1 MTKKIGVIL
10 FLSLLVLFLGFSQ
23 SALVERY
30 LTAANNSYSQKDYAK
45 AFDYINYVFGQYT
58 SENVPQN
65 VEILAETIYYDYL
78 QEIRDKKDTDAFAK
92 VKEKLLEYPTLSSE
106 RVNRLVRTLN
116 TMETQDQQWGPSV
129 SVSSN
134 FTSKEAAEYQ
144 AKLARAQA
152 QLEAVEKALAEAKQN
167 NQKDRAEALLKEQE
181 LLEKERNIYSD
192 AIVKSNQTMKSNTIM
207 IAIIALCLV
216 GIIIGGV
223 VVIVSVTKKS
233 EESVRRQQEQFEATL
248 QMVAQLTRNQKE
260 AVHIAQISDVYNSEF
275 GESSPRVTASLPD
288 VELTD
293 SEHQEL
299 KKLAAKCKEIG
310 AKIDLY
316 TSRKNNSKNV
326 SEMVFKIANGLELN
340 SYESMLYF
348 CAAMVYDIGFLSVNS
363 SLLTSESLSD
373 EEKYQ
378 IRSHVNLGADKIDF
392 VPEKYRSVFL
402 DAILMHHENMDGTGY
417 PAGVQGEKIPLI
429 ARIIHV
435 VESFIALISRRN
447 YHGIFDKESAIKELR
462 TRPNFYDQKIVDV
475 LDSLV

>member
-1 MTKKIGVIL
+1 MTKKIGVVL
-10 FLSLLVLFLGFSQ
+10 FLSLLVIFLGFSQ

-45 AFDYINYVFGQYT
+45 AFDYINYVYGQYT

-116 TMETQDQQWGPSV
+116 TIETQDQQWGPAV
-129 SVSSN
+129 TN
-134 FTSKEAAEYQ
+134 ANLMTKEAAEYQ
-144 AKLARAQA
+144 VQLAKTQA

-167 NQKDRAEALLKEQE
+167 NLREQEQNLLKEQE
-181 LLEKERNIYSD
+181 YLKRQKEIYSD
-192 AIVKSNQTMKSNTIM
+192 AIVKSNQTMKSNTIL
-207 IAIIALCLV
+207 IAVIALCLV

-223 VVIVSVTKKS
+223 VVIISVTKKS
-233 EESVRRQQEQFEATL
+233 EDAVRRQQEQFEATL
-248 QMVAQLTRNQKE
+248 EMVAQLTRNQKE

-275 GESSPRVTASLPD
+275 GDSVPRVTASLPD

-299 KKLAAKCKEIG
+299 KDLAAKCKDIG
-310 AKIDLY
+310 AKIDIY

-340 SYESMLYF
+340 SYEAMLYF
-348 CAAMVYDIGFLSVNS
+348 CASMVYDIGFLSVNS
-363 SLLTSESLSD
+363 ALLTSENLTD
-373 EEKYQ
+373 EEKYE
-378 IRSHVNLGADKIDF
+378 IRSHVKLGTDKIDF

-402 DAILMHHENMDGTGY
+402 DAMLMHHENMDGTGY
-417 PAGVQGEKIPLI
+417 PGGIVGEDIPLI

-447 YHGIFDKESAIKELR
+447 YRGIFDKEAAIKELR
-462 TRPNFYDQKIVDV
+462 ARPNFYDQKIVDM
-475 LDSLV
+475 LDSLM

>member
-129 SVSSN
+129 SLSSN

-192 AIVKSNQTMKSNTIM
+192 AIVKSNQTMKSNTIL
-207 IAIIALCLV
+207 IAVIALCLV

-223 VVIVSVTKKS
+223 VVIISVTKKS

-260 AVHIAQISDVYNSEF
+260 AVHVAQISDVYNSEF

-326 SEMVFKIANGLELN
+326 AEMVFKIAQHMGLGE
-340 SYESMLYF
+340 YKSMLYF

-363 SLLTSESLSD
+363 SLLTSESLTD
-373 EEKYQ
+373 EE
-378 IRSHVNLGADKIDF
+378 IDDI
-392 VPEKYRSVFL
+392 
-402 DAILMHHENMDGTGY
+402 DAST
-417 PAGVQGEKIPLI
+417 LI
-429 ARIIHV
+429 YEDWDDVIEEIIDNR
-435 VESFIALISRRN
+435 E
-447 YHGIFDKESAIKELR
+447 EE
-462 TRPNFYDQKIVDV
+462 
-475 LDSLV
+475 

>member
-192 AIVKSNQTMKSNTIM
+192 AIIKSNQTMKSNTIM
-207 IAIIALCLV
+207 IALIALCLV
-216 GIIIGGV
+216 GIIIGGI

-233 EESVRRQQEQFEATL
+233 EEAVQRQQEQFEATL

-378 IRSHVNLGADKIDF
+378 IRSHVNLGVDKIDF

-447 YHGIFDKESAIKELR
+447 YHGIFDKEAAIKELR
-462 TRPNFYDQKIVDV
+462 KRTNFYDQKIVDV

>member
-363 SLLTSESLSD
+363 SLLTSESLTD

-378 IRSHVNLGADKIDF
+378 IRSHVKLGADKIDF

>member
-1 MTKKIGVIL
+1 MTKKIGIIL
-10 FLSLLVLFLGFSQ
+10 SLSLLVIFLGFSQ
-23 SALVERY
+23 SSLVERY
-30 LTAANNSYSQKDYAK
+30 LTAANNSYSQKEYAK
-45 AFDYINYVFGQYT
+45 AFDYINYVYGQYT

-78 QEIRDKKDTDAFAK
+78 QEIREKKDTDAFAK

-129 SVSSN
+129 TNTN

-167 NQKDRAEALLKEQE
+167 NQKEKAEALLKEQE
-181 LLEKERNIYSD
+181 LLEKERSIYSD
-192 AIVKSNQTMKSNTIM
+192 AIIKSNQTMKSNTIM
-207 IAIIALCLV
+207 IAVIALCLI
-216 GIIIGGV
+216 GIIVGGI
-223 VVIVSVTKKS
+223 VVIISVTKKS
-233 EESVRRQQEQFEATL
+233 EAAVQRQQEQFEATL

-275 GESSPRVTASLPD
+275 GEESHRVVASLPD
-288 VELTD
+288 VEITE

-299 KKLAAKCKEIG
+299 KKLAAKCKEVG

-326 SEMVFKIANGLELN
+326 SEMVFKIANSLELN
-340 SYESMLYF
+340 SYDSMLYF
-348 CAAMVYDIGFLSVNS
+348 CAAMVYDIGFLSINS
-363 SLLTSESLSD
+363 ALLTSEHLTED
-373 EEKYQ
+373 EKYE
-378 IRSHVNLGADKIDF
+378 IRGHVNLGVDKIGF
-392 VPEKYRSVFL
+392 VPEKYQSVFL
-402 DAILMHHENMDGTGY
+402 DAILMHHENMDGSGY
-417 PAGVQGEKIPLI
+417 PSGVNGEKIPLV

-447 YHGIFDKESAIKELR
+447 YHGIFDKEAAIKELR
-462 TRPNFYDQKIVDV
+462 ARPNFYDQKIVDV

>member
-10 FLSLLVLFLGFSQ
+10 SLLLLVFFLGFSQ
-23 SALVERY
+23 SSLVERY

-45 AFDYINYVFGQYT
+45 AFDYINYVYGQYT

-78 QEIRDKKDTDAFAK
+78 QEIREKKDTDAFAK

-129 SVSSN
+129 TNSN

-144 AKLARAQA
+144 VKLAKAQA

-167 NQKDRAEALLKEQE
+167 NEKDRAEALLKEQE
-181 LLEKERNIYSD
+181 LLEKERNIYSE
-192 AIVKSNQTMKSNTIM
+192 AIVKSNRTMKSSTIM
-207 IAIIALCLV
+207 IAVIALCLI
-216 GIIIGGV
+216 GIIVCGV
-223 VVIVSVTKKS
+223 VVIISVTKKS
-233 EESVRRQQEQFEATL
+233 EEAVQRQQEQFEATL

-260 AVHIAQISDVYNSEF
+260 AVHVAQISDVYNSEF

-288 VELTD
+288 VELTED
-293 SEHQEL
+293 EHQEL
-299 KKLAAKCKEIG
+299 KKLAAKCKEVG

-326 SEMVFKIANGLELN
+326 SEMVFKIANSLELN

-348 CAAMVYDIGFLSVNS
+348 CAAMVYDIGFLGVNS
-363 SLLTSESLSD
+363 ALLTSEHLSS
-373 EEKYQ
+373 EEKYA
-378 IRSHVNLGADKIDF
+378 IRSHVNLGVEKIDF
-392 VPEKYRSVFL
+392 VPEKYKSVFL

-417 PAGVQGEKIPLI
+417 PAGVQGEKIPLV

-435 VESFIALISRRN
+435 VESFIALISRIN

-462 TRPNFYDQKIVDV
+462 ARPNFYDQKIVDV

>member
-1 MTKKIGVIL
+1 MTKKIGIIL
-10 FLSLLVLFLGFSQ
+10 SLSLLVIFLGFSQ
-23 SALVERY
+23 SSLVERY
-30 LTAANNSYSQKDYAK
+30 LTAANNSYSQKEYAK
-45 AFDYINYVFGQYT
+45 AFDYINYVYGQYT

-78 QEIRDKKDTDAFAK
+78 QEIREKKDTDAFAK

-129 SVSSN
+129 TNTN

-167 NQKDRAEALLKEQE
+167 NQKEKAEALLKEQE
-181 LLEKERNIYSD
+181 LLEKERSIYSD
-192 AIVKSNQTMKSNTIM
+192 AIIKSNRTMKSNTIM
-207 IAIIALCLV
+207 IAVIALCLI
-216 GIIIGGV
+216 GIIVGGI
-223 VVIVSVTKKS
+223 VVIISVTKKS
-233 EESVRRQQEQFEATL
+233 EAAVQRQQEQFEATL

-275 GESSPRVTASLPD
+275 GEESHRVVASLPD
-288 VELTD
+288 VEITE

-299 KKLAAKCKEIG
+299 KKLAAKCKEVG

-326 SEMVFKIANGLELN
+326 SEMVFKIANSLELN
-340 SYESMLYF
+340 SYDSMLYF
-348 CAAMVYDIGFLSVNS
+348 CAAMVYDIGFLSINS
-363 SLLTSESLSD
+363 ALLTSEHLTED
-373 EEKYQ
+373 EKYE
-378 IRSHVNLGADKIDF
+378 IRGHVNLGVDKINF
-392 VPEKYRSVFL
+392 VPEKYQSVFL
-402 DAILMHHENMDGTGY
+402 DAILMHHENMDGSGY
-417 PAGVQGEKIPLI
+417 PSGVNGEKIPLV

-447 YHGIFDKESAIKELR
+447 YHGIFDKEAAIKELR
-462 TRPNFYDQKIVDV
+462 ARPNFYDQKIVDV

>member
-10 FLSLLVLFLGFSQ
+10 SLSLLVIFLGFSQ

-30 LTAANNSYSQKDYAK
+30 LNAANNSYSQKDYAK
-45 AFDYINYVFGQYT
+45 AFDYINYVYGQYT
-58 SENVPQN
+58 AENVPQN

-78 QEIRDKKDTDAFAK
+78 QEIKDKKDTESFAK

-116 TMETQDQQWGPSV
+116 TIETQDQQWGPAV
-129 SVSSN
+129 TNTN
-134 FTSKEAAEYQ
+134 FMSKEAAEYQ
-144 AKLARAQA
+144 VQLAKTQA

-167 NQKDRAEALLKEQE
+167 NLREQEQNLLKEQE
-181 LLEKERNIYSD
+181 YLQRQKEIYSD
-192 AIVKSNQTMKSNTIM
+192 AIVKSNETMKSNTIL
-207 IAIIALCLV
+207 IAVIALCLV

-223 VVIVSVTKKS
+223 AVIISVTKKS
-233 EESVRRQQEQFEATL
+233 EEAVHRQQEQFEATL

-275 GESSPRVTASLPD
+275 GDSVPRVTASLPD

-299 KKLAAKCKEIG
+299 KKLAAKCREIG
-310 AKIDLY
+310 AKIDIY

-348 CAAMVYDIGFLSVNS
+348 CASMVYDIGFLSVNS
-363 SLLTSESLSD
+363 ALLTSESLTD
-373 EEKYQ
+373 EEKYE
-378 IRSHVNLGADKIDF
+378 IRNHVKLGVDKIDF

-402 DAILMHHENMDGTGY
+402 DAILMHHENMDGSGY
-417 PAGVQGEKIPLI
+417 PGGIEGEKIPLI

-447 YHGIFDKESAIKELR
+447 YRGIFDKESAIKELR
-462 TRPNFYDQKIVDV
+462 ARPNFYDQKIVDV

>member
-363 SLLTSESLSD
+363 SLLTSESLTD

-378 IRSHVNLGADKIDF
+378 IRSHVKLGADKIDF

-462 TRPNFYDQKIVDV
+462 ARPNFYDQKIVDV

>member
-1 MTKKIGVIL
+1 MTKKIGIIL
-10 FLSLLVLFLGFSQ
+10 SLSLLVIFLGFSQ
-23 SALVERY
+23 SSLVERY
-30 LTAANNSYSQKDYAK
+30 LTAANNSYSQKEYAK
-45 AFDYINYVFGQYT
+45 AFDYINYVYGQYT

-78 QEIRDKKDTDAFAK
+78 QEIREKKDTDAFAK

-129 SVSSN
+129 TNTN

-167 NQKDRAEALLKEQE
+167 NQKEKAEALLKEQE
-181 LLEKERNIYSD
+181 LLEKERSIYSD
-192 AIVKSNQTMKSNTIM
+192 AIIKSNRTMKSNTIM
-207 IAIIALCLV
+207 IAVIALCLI
-216 GIIIGGV
+216 GIIVGGI
-223 VVIVSVTKKS
+223 VVIISVTKKS
-233 EESVRRQQEQFEATL
+233 EAAVQRQQEQFEATL

-275 GESSPRVTASLPD
+275 GEESHRVVASLPD
-288 VELTD
+288 VEITE

-299 KKLAAKCKEIG
+299 KKLAAKCKEVG

-326 SEMVFKIANGLELN
+326 SEMVFKIANSLELN
-340 SYESMLYF
+340 SYDSMLYF
-348 CAAMVYDIGFLSVNS
+348 CAAMVYDIGFLSINS
-363 SLLTSESLSD
+363 ALLTSEHLTED
-373 EEKYQ
+373 EKYE
-378 IRSHVNLGADKIDF
+378 IRGHVNLGVDKISF
-392 VPEKYRSVFL
+392 VPEKYQSVFL
-402 DAILMHHENMDGTGY
+402 DAILMHHENMDGSGY
-417 PAGVQGEKIPLI
+417 PSGVNGEKIPLV

-447 YHGIFDKESAIKELR
+447 YHGIFDKEAAIKELR
-462 TRPNFYDQKIVDV
+462 ARPNFYDQKIVDV

>member
-144 AKLARAQA
+144 VKLAKVQA
-152 QLEAVEKALAEAKQN
+152 QLEAKEKELAEAKQN
-167 NQKDRAEALLKEQE
+167 NQKERAEALLKEQE

-378 IRSHVNLGADKIDF
+378 IRSHVNLGAEKIDF

-462 TRPNFYDQKIVDV
+462 ARPNFYDQKIVDV

>member
-378 IRSHVNLGADKIDF
+378 IRSHVKLGADKIDF

>member
-1 MTKKIGVIL
+1 MTKKIGIIL
-10 FLSLLVLFLGFSQ
+10 SLSLLVIFLGFSQ

-45 AFDYINYVFGQYT
+45 AFDYINYVYGQYT

-78 QEIRDKKDTDAFAK
+78 QEIKEKKDTEAFAK

-129 SVSSN
+129 TNTN

-167 NQKDRAEALLKEQE
+167 NQKEKAEALQKEQE
-181 LLEKERNIYSD
+181 LLEKERSIYSD
-192 AIVKSNQTMKSNTIM
+192 AIIKSNQTMKSNTIM
-207 IAIIALCLV
+207 IAVIALCLI
-216 GIIIGGV
+216 GIIVGGI
-223 VVIVSVTKKS
+223 VVIISVTKKS
-233 EESVRRQQEQFEATL
+233 EAAVQRQQEQFEATL

-275 GESSPRVTASLPD
+275 GEDSPRAVASLPD
-288 VELTD
+288 VEITE

-299 KKLAAKCKEIG
+299 KKLADKCKEIG
-310 AKIDLY
+310 AKIDIY

-326 SEMVFKIANGLELN
+326 SEMVFKIANGLGLK
-340 SYESMLYF
+340 SYEAMLYF
-348 CAAMVYDIGFLSVNS
+348 CAAMVYDIGFLSIDS
-363 SLLTSESLSD
+363 ALLTSEKLSD
-373 EEKYQ
+373 EEKYK
-378 IRSHVNLGADKIDF
+378 IRSHVKLGADKIDF
-392 VPEKYRSVFL
+392 VPEKYKSIFL
-402 DAILMHHENMDGTGY
+402 DAILMHHENIDGSGY
-417 PAGVQGEKIPLI
+417 PAGIQGEKIPLV
-429 ARIIHV
+429 ARVIHV

-447 YHGIFDKESAIKELR
+447 YRGIFDKEAAIKELR
-462 TRPNFYDQKIVDV
+462 ARPNFYDQKIVDV

>member
-378 IRSHVNLGADKIDF
+378 IRSHVNLGVDKIDF

-462 TRPNFYDQKIVDV
+462 ARPNFYDQKIVDV

>member
-10 FLSLLVLFLGFSQ
+10 SLSLLVIFLGFSQ

-45 AFDYINYVFGQYT
+45 AFDYINYVYGQYT

-116 TMETQDQQWGPSV
+116 TIETQDQQWGPAV
-129 SVSSN
+129 TN
-134 FTSKEAAEYQ
+134 ANLMTKEAAEYQ
-144 AKLARAQA
+144 AQLAKTQA

-167 NQKDRAEALLKEQE
+167 NLREQEQNLLKEQE
-181 LLEKERNIYSD
+181 YLKRQKEIYSD
-192 AIVKSNQTMKSNTIM
+192 AIVKSNQTMKSNTIL
-207 IAIIALCLV
+207 IAVIALCLV

-223 VVIVSVTKKS
+223 VVIISVTKKS
-233 EESVRRQQEQFEATL
+233 EDAVRRQQEQFEATL
-248 QMVAQLTRNQKE
+248 EMVAQLTRNQKE

-275 GESSPRVTASLPD
+275 GGSVPRVTASLPD

-299 KKLAAKCKEIG
+299 KDLAAKCKDIG
-310 AKIDLY
+310 AKIDIY

-340 SYESMLYF
+340 SYEAMLYF
-348 CAAMVYDIGFLSVNS
+348 CASMVYDIGFLSVNS
-363 SLLTSESLSD
+363 ALLTSENLTD
-373 EEKYQ
+373 EEKYE
-378 IRSHVNLGADKIDF
+378 IRSHVKLGTDKIDF

-402 DAILMHHENMDGTGY
+402 DAMLMHHENMDGTGY
-417 PAGVQGEKIPLI
+417 PGGIVGEDIPLI

-447 YHGIFDKESAIKELR
+447 YRGIFDKEAAIKELR
-462 TRPNFYDQKIVDV
+462 ARPNFYDQKIVDM
-475 LDSLV
+475 LDSLM

>member
-10 FLSLLVLFLGFSQ
+10 SLLLLVFFLGFSQ
-23 SALVERY
+23 SSLVERY

-45 AFDYINYVFGQYT
+45 AFDYINYVYGQYT

-78 QEIRDKKDTDAFAK
+78 QEIREKKDTDAFAK

-129 SVSSN
+129 TNSN

-144 AKLARAQA
+144 VKLAKAQA

-167 NQKDRAEALLKEQE
+167 NEKDRAEALLKEQE
-181 LLEKERNIYSD
+181 LLEKERNIYSE
-192 AIVKSNQTMKSNTIM
+192 AIVKSNRTMKSSTIM
-207 IAIIALCLV
+207 IAVIALCLI
-216 GIIIGGV
+216 GIVVCGV
-223 VVIVSVTKKS
+223 VVIISVTKKS
-233 EESVRRQQEQFEATL
+233 EEAVQRQQEQFEATL

-260 AVHIAQISDVYNSEF
+260 AVHVAQISDVYNSEF

-288 VELTD
+288 VELTED
-293 SEHQEL
+293 EHQEL
-299 KKLAAKCKEIG
+299 KKLAAKCKEVG

-326 SEMVFKIANGLELN
+326 SEMVFKIANSLELN

-348 CAAMVYDIGFLSVNS
+348 CAAMVYDIGFLGVNS
-363 SLLTSESLSD
+363 ALLTSEHLSS
-373 EEKYQ
+373 EEKYA
-378 IRSHVNLGADKIDF
+378 IRSHVNLGVEKIDF
-392 VPEKYRSVFL
+392 VPEKYKSVFL

-417 PAGVQGEKIPLI
+417 PAGVQGEKIPLV

-462 TRPNFYDQKIVDV
+462 ARPNFYDQKIVDV

>member
-1 MTKKIGVIL
+1 MTKKIGIIL
-10 FLSLLVLFLGFSQ
+10 SLSLLVIFLGFSQ

-45 AFDYINYVFGQYT
+45 AFDYINYVYGQYT

-78 QEIRDKKDTDAFAK
+78 QEIREKKDTEAFAK

-129 SVSSN
+129 TNTN

-167 NQKDRAEALLKEQE
+167 NQKEKAEALQKEQE
-181 LLEKERNIYSD
+181 LLEKERSIYSD
-192 AIVKSNQTMKSNTIM
+192 AIIKSNQTMKSNTIM
-207 IAIIALCLV
+207 IAVIALCLI
-216 GIIIGGV
+216 GIIVGGI
-223 VVIVSVTKKS
+223 VVIISVTKKS
-233 EESVRRQQEQFEATL
+233 EAAVQRQQEQFEATL

-275 GESSPRVTASLPD
+275 GGDSPRAVASLPD
-288 VELTD
+288 VEITE

-299 KKLAAKCKEIG
+299 KKLADKCKEIG
-310 AKIDLY
+310 AKIDIY

-326 SEMVFKIANGLELN
+326 SEMVFKIANGLGLK
-340 SYESMLYF
+340 SYEAMLYF
-348 CAAMVYDIGFLSVNS
+348 CAAMVYDIGFLSIDS
-363 SLLTSESLSD
+363 ALLTSEKLSD
-373 EEKYQ
+373 EEKYE
-378 IRSHVNLGADKIDF
+378 IRSHVKLGADKIDF
-392 VPEKYRSVFL
+392 VPEKYKSIFL
-402 DAILMHHENMDGTGY
+402 DAILMHHENIDGSGY
-417 PAGVQGEKIPLI
+417 PAGIQGEKIPLV
-429 ARIIHV
+429 ARVIHV

-447 YHGIFDKESAIKELR
+447 YRGIFDKEAAIKELR
-462 TRPNFYDQKIVDV
+462 ARPNFYDQKIVDV

>member
-1 MTKKIGVIL
+1 MTKKIGIIL
-10 FLSLLVLFLGFSQ
+10 SLSLLVIFLGFSQ
-23 SALVERY
+23 SSLVERY
-30 LTAANNSYSQKDYAK
+30 LTAANNSYSQKEYAK
-45 AFDYINYVFGQYT
+45 AFDYINYVYGQYT

-78 QEIRDKKDTDAFAK
+78 QEIREKKDTDAFAK

-129 SVSSN
+129 TNTN

-167 NQKDRAEALLKEQE
+167 NQKEKAEALLKEQE
-181 LLEKERNIYSD
+181 LLEKERSIYSD
-192 AIVKSNQTMKSNTIM
+192 AIIKSNQTMKSNTIM
-207 IAIIALCLV
+207 IAVIALCLI
-216 GIIIGGV
+216 GIIVGGI
-223 VVIVSVTKKS
+223 VVIISVTKKS
-233 EESVRRQQEQFEATL
+233 EAAVQRQQEQFEATL

-275 GESSPRVTASLPD
+275 GEESHRVVASLPD
-288 VELTD
+288 VEITE

-299 KKLAAKCKEIG
+299 KKLAAKCKEVG

-326 SEMVFKIANGLELN
+326 SEMVFKIANSLELN
-340 SYESMLYF
+340 SYDSMLYF
-348 CAAMVYDIGFLSVNS
+348 CAAMVYDIGFLSINS
-363 SLLTSESLSD
+363 ALLTSEHLTED
-373 EEKYQ
+373 EKYE
-378 IRSHVNLGADKIDF
+378 IRGHVNFGVDKIGF
-392 VPEKYRSVFL
+392 VPEKYQSVFL
-402 DAILMHHENMDGTGY
+402 DAILMHHENMDGSGY
-417 PAGVQGEKIPLI
+417 PSGVNGEKIPLV

-447 YHGIFDKESAIKELR
+447 YHGIFDKEAAIKELR
-462 TRPNFYDQKIVDV
+462 ARPNFYDQKIVDV

>member
-192 AIVKSNQTMKSNTIM
+192 AIVKSNQTMK
-207 IAIIALCLV
+207 
-216 GIIIGGV
+216 
-223 VVIVSVTKKS
+223 
-233 EESVRRQQEQFEATL
+233 
-248 QMVAQLTRNQKE
+248 
-260 AVHIAQISDVYNSEF
+260 
-275 GESSPRVTASLPD
+275 
-288 VELTD
+288 
-293 SEHQEL
+293 
-299 KKLAAKCKEIG
+299 
-310 AKIDLY
+310 
-316 TSRKNNSKNV
+316 
-326 SEMVFKIANGLELN
+326 
-340 SYESMLYF
+340 
-348 CAAMVYDIGFLSVNS
+348 
-363 SLLTSESLSD
+363 
-373 EEKYQ
+373 
-378 IRSHVNLGADKIDF
+378 
-392 VPEKYRSVFL
+392 
-402 DAILMHHENMDGTGY
+402 
-417 PAGVQGEKIPLI
+417 
-429 ARIIHV
+429 
-435 VESFIALISRRN
+435 
-447 YHGIFDKESAIKELR
+447 
-462 TRPNFYDQKIVDV
+462 
-475 LDSLV
+475 

>member
-10 FLSLLVLFLGFSQ
+10 FLSLLVIFLGFSQ

-45 AFDYINYVFGQYT
+45 AFDYINYVYGQYT

-106 RVNRLVRTLN
+106 RVNRMVRTLN
-116 TMETQDQQWGPSV
+116 TIETQDQQWGPAV
-129 SVSSN
+129 TNTN
-134 FTSKEAAEYQ
+134 FMSKEAAEYQ
-144 AKLARAQA
+144 VQLAKTQA

-167 NQKDRAEALLKEQE
+167 NLREQEQNLLKEQE
-181 LLEKERNIYSD
+181 YLQRQKEIYSD
-192 AIVKSNQTMKSNTIM
+192 AIVKSNKTMKSNTIL
-207 IAIIALCLV
+207 IGVIALCLV

-223 VVIVSVTKKS
+223 AVIISVTKKS
-233 EESVRRQQEQFEATL
+233 EEAVHRQQEQFEATL

-275 GESSPRVTASLPD
+275 GDSVPRITASLPD

-293 SEHQEL
+293 TEHQEL

-310 AKIDLY
+310 AKIDIY

-326 SEMVFKIANGLELN
+326 SEMVFKIANGLELS

-348 CAAMVYDIGFLSVNS
+348 CAGMVYDIGFLSVNS
-363 SLLTSESLSD
+363 ALLTSETLTD
-373 EEKYQ
+373 DQKYE
-378 IRSHVNLGADKIDF
+378 IRSHVKLGADKIDF
-392 VPEKYRSVFL
+392 VPEKYKNVFL
-402 DAILMHHENMDGTGY
+402 DAILMHHENMDGSGY
-417 PAGVQGEKIPLI
+417 PGGIEGEKIPLI

-435 VESFIALISRRN
+435 VESFISLISRRN
-447 YHGIFDKESAIKELR
+447 YRGIFDKEAAIKELR
-462 TRPNFYDQKIVDV
+462 ARPNFYDQKIVDM

>member
-233 EESVRRQQEQFEATL
+233 EESVRRQQ
-248 QMVAQLTRNQKE
+248 
-260 AVHIAQISDVYNSEF
+260 
-275 GESSPRVTASLPD
+275 
-288 VELTD
+288 
-293 SEHQEL
+293 
-299 KKLAAKCKEIG
+299 
-310 AKIDLY
+310 
-316 TSRKNNSKNV
+316 
-326 SEMVFKIANGLELN
+326 
-340 SYESMLYF
+340 
-348 CAAMVYDIGFLSVNS
+348 
-363 SLLTSESLSD
+363 
-373 EEKYQ
+373 
-378 IRSHVNLGADKIDF
+378 
-392 VPEKYRSVFL
+392 
-402 DAILMHHENMDGTGY
+402 
-417 PAGVQGEKIPLI
+417 
-429 ARIIHV
+429 
-435 VESFIALISRRN
+435 
-447 YHGIFDKESAIKELR
+447 
-462 TRPNFYDQKIVDV
+462 
-475 LDSLV
+475 

>member
-167 NQKDRAEALLKEQE
+167 NQKEHFT
-181 LLEKERNIYSD
+181 N
-192 AIVKSNQTMKSNTIM
+192 
-207 IAIIALCLV
+207 
-216 GIIIGGV
+216 
-223 VVIVSVTKKS
+223 
-233 EESVRRQQEQFEATL
+233 
-248 QMVAQLTRNQKE
+248 LT
-260 AVHIAQISDVYNSEF
+260 
-275 GESSPRVTASLPD
+275 
-288 VELTD
+288 
-293 SEHQEL
+293 
-299 KKLAAKCKEIG
+299 
-310 AKIDLY
+310 
-316 TSRKNNSKNV
+316 
-326 SEMVFKIANGLELN
+326 
-340 SYESMLYF
+340 
-348 CAAMVYDIGFLSVNS
+348 
-363 SLLTSESLSD
+363 
-373 EEKYQ
+373 
-378 IRSHVNLGADKIDF
+378 
-392 VPEKYRSVFL
+392 
-402 DAILMHHENMDGTGY
+402 
-417 PAGVQGEKIPLI
+417 
-429 ARIIHV
+429 
-435 VESFIALISRRN
+435 
-447 YHGIFDKESAIKELR
+447 
-462 TRPNFYDQKIVDV
+462 
-475 LDSLV
+475 

>member
-1 MTKKIGVIL
+1 MTKKIGII
-10 FLSLLVLFLGFSQ
+10 LSLLLLVIFLGFSQ
-23 SALVERY
+23 SSLVERY

-45 AFDYINYVFGQYT
+45 AFDYINYVYGQYT

-78 QEIRDKKDTDAFAK
+78 QEIREKKDTDAFAK

-116 TMETQDQQWGPSV
+116 TMETQDQQWGPSI
-129 SVSSN
+129 SVASN

-144 AKLARAQA
+144 VKLAKAQA

-167 NQKDRAEALLKEQE
+167 NQKEKAEALLKEQE

-192 AIVKSNQTMKSNTIM
+192 AIIKSNQTMKSNTIM
-207 IAIIALCLV
+207 IALIALCLV
-216 GIIIGGV
+216 GIIIGGI

-233 EESVRRQQEQFEATL
+233 EEAVQRQQEQFEATL

-260 AVHIAQISDVYNSEF
+260 AVHIAQIADVYNSEF

-288 VELTD
+288 VELTED
-293 SEHQEL
+293 EHQEL
-299 KKLAAKCKEIG
+299 KKLAAKCKEVG

-326 SEMVFKIANGLELN
+326 SEMVFKIANSLELN

-348 CAAMVYDIGFLSVNS
+348 CAAMVYDIGFLGVNS
-363 SLLTSESLSD
+363 ALLTSEHLSS
-373 EEKYQ
+373 EEKYA
-378 IRSHVNLGADKIDF
+378 IRSHVNLGVEKIDF
-392 VPEKYRSVFL
+392 VPEKYKSVFL

-417 PAGVQGEKIPLI
+417 PAGIQGDKIPLV

-462 TRPNFYDQKIVDV
+462 ARPNFYDQKIVDV

>member
-1 MTKKIGVIL
+1 MTKKIGIIL
-10 FLSLLVLFLGFSQ
+10 SLSLLVIFLGFSQ

-45 AFDYINYVFGQYT
+45 AFDYINYVYGQYT

-78 QEIRDKKDTDAFAK
+78 QEIKDKKDTDAFAK

-116 TMETQDQQWGPSV
+116 TIETQDQQWGPAV
-129 SVSSN
+129 TNTN
-134 FTSKEAAEYQ
+134 FMSKEAAEYQ
-144 AKLARAQA
+144 VQLAKTQA

-167 NQKDRAEALLKEQE
+167 NLREQEQNLLKEQE
-181 LLEKERNIYSD
+181 YLQRQKEIYSD
-192 AIVKSNQTMKSNTIM
+192 AIVKSNETMKSNTIL
-207 IAIIALCLV
+207 IAVIALCLV
-216 GIIIGGV
+216 GIIVGGIA
-223 VVIVSVTKKS
+223 VIISVTKKS
-233 EESVRRQQEQFEATL
+233 EEVVHRQQEQFEATL

-275 GESSPRVTASLPD
+275 GDSVPRVTASLPD

-299 KKLAAKCKEIG
+299 KTLAAKCKEIG
-310 AKIDLY
+310 AKIDIY

-348 CAAMVYDIGFLSVNS
+348 CASMVYDIGFLSVNS
-363 SLLTSESLSD
+363 ALLTSESLTD
-373 EEKYQ
+373 EEKYA
-378 IRSHVNLGADKIDF
+378 IRSHVKLGTDKIDF
-392 VPEKYRSVFL
+392 VPEKYKSVFL
-402 DAILMHHENMDGTGY
+402 DAILMHHENMDGSGY
-417 PAGVQGEKIPLI
+417 PGGIEGEKIPLI

-447 YHGIFDKESAIKELR
+447 YRGIFDKESAIKELR
-462 TRPNFYDQKIVDV
+462 ARPNFYDQKIVDV